1 MAPASPSPP
10 GSAEP
15 PRQSRLAHLEEAL
28 GSSSG
33 TARVYPELTLSM
45 LGDHLC
51 EGQCPPSLGSDVDEK
66 RAWAW
71 VVERRGIGGF
81 RRARGAA
88 RSQASPPQETR
99 LSGAVAPPRRHV
111 SALQACSPLQ
121 PHPSHRVPPS
131 PRQ

>member
-1 MAPASPSPP
+1 
-10 GSAEP
+10 
-15 PRQSRLAHLEEAL
+15 
-28 GSSSG
+28 
-33 TARVYPELTLSM
+33 M

-66 RAWAW
+66 RAWAC

-99 LSGAVAPPRRHV
+99 PSGAVAPLK
-111 SALQACSPLQ
+111 AACFSRPTQ
-121 PHPSHRVPPS
+121 PKDGVAVEQIV
-131 PRQ
+131 PRQPQRRAAERTRLERANLSKCSDSAK